1 MKFLFITVCAPAV
14 QHLCQLDKEMQQTDS
29 SIKLYYAVEEFSPEK
44 TARMIKDM
52 AEADCILV
60 DLMGA
65 APTVIQ
71 AVEQGLAHAPG
82 QILPYGASARSY
94 LRLGKFTAEGMQ
106 QKSSANAPSMEAMKR
121 MQKMAKTIGKV
132 LPGKMRD
139 MRNYILLM
147 QYFQYESLDSLRSFL
162 LLMRKEYGGEKNLK
176 EPPAPIITKALA
188 LYNLDDMSYTEDP
201 NTYADQQGFCQDLPT
216 AALLFNAYAYP
227 TDTSPC
233 VKALADALSPFCNVL
248 ALGCSGA
255 FSDYVDQL
263 KDYLN
268 ARAWK
273 PVSVIL
279 NCRPFRLGAGPM
291 GGDTQQATD
300 LLQDTDVPYL
310 HPFFLTRRTVE
321 DWEESIAGCSP
332 SEILISV
339 MLPEMDGI
347 TDIVPVGAM
356 ELGSYEADQD
366 IQIYQLVP
374 IPERIQHLANRV
386 RRYLTLQTKPN
397 AEKKLA
403 ILCYNYPPG
412 EASLFGGA
420 FLDTFA
426 SVSRILTRL
435 VKEGYHTK
443 ALTSQELRQIFT
455 AGKAVNS
462 GKFDCSWPDMIHY
475 STRHYRAPQEVTE
488 VWGKAPGNIMAEEDD
503 FLIPGIEIGN
513 VFIGLQPAR
522 SQGPD
527 QEASYHDKTIPPHH
541 QYVAFYQWIREE
553 FVADALI
560 HVGTHG
566 TLEFLK
572 GKEAALSK
580 DCYPDQLIGDLP
592 HLYLYYCGN
601 PSEAIVAKRRSYA
614 QIISYQPPVFRESS
628 LYGEYLELSTEIDNY
643 HQALSLSPQ
652 MAEDIRKKIASLAA
666 KLNLS
671 DDLERLE
678 EELYRMNTSLIP
690 EGLHIF
696 GQGLTD
702 EEAQTYALG
711 LLRTEREGIRPLA
724 EILAV
729 FPQNACDPAELMKSF
744 WESGVLPELP
754 ELPELPNLPNLPD
767 LPRPEEAAP
776 AALNAREDLNA
787 RADFNAREDLNTQKA
802 LNAREDLQKAFA
814 WAKAAAMPSQA
825 PKELDGLIHALQG
838 TYTPARLAGDIYRS
852 PEVLPSGYNLYQFD
866 SRLVPSSTAM
876 ERGRMICDN
885 TLQAYRNETGT
896 WPSSTAVILWG
907 LETSQTQGETLGQIL
922 AYLGI
927 RRVPSGSIWNLQLEI
942 IPLEELGRPRID
954 VTVNICGFFRDMYP
968 TLIEDLD
975 DMLRELYQLDEPDD
989 MNFFRAHAKA
999 RYKKL
1004 LDQGYDPKEAEQLA
1018 TARIFG
1024 PKEGEYGTS
1033 LTGVIENKSW
1043 EDEAELAVSF
1053 TDSLRYVYTR
1063 RKRGQEAKGLYEDN
1077 LKCVEIVSQLR
1088 SNHDYEITDL
1098 DHYYEFFG
1106 GLAKSV
1112 ELAKGGVRAKQ
1123 YITDTTGNQPITE
1136 SADKAVAR
1144 GIRTRLLNPRWIDGL
1159 LAHAYHGG
1167 TQIAKRFENIMG
1179 LAATTGD
1186 VDEWIYDALDETY
1199 VSDPEMRQRMIANN
1213 PHAYRQILEQLAEYH
1228 ARGYWQA
1235 TEEQLEEIREIYLDL
1250 ENSLEESL

>member
-14 QHLCQLDKEMQQTDS
+14 QHLCQLDQEMQQANS
-29 SIKLYYAVEEFSPEK
+29 SIKLYYAAEEFSPEK
-44 TARMIKDM
+44 IARMIQDM

-65 APTVIQ
+65 PPTIIQ

-94 LRLGKFTAEGMQ
+94 LRLGKFTAEGMK
-106 QKSSANAPSMEAMKR
+106 QKSSAKAPSMEAMKK
-121 MQKMAKTIGKV
+121 MQKMAKAVGKV

-139 MRNYILLM
+139 MRNYVLLM
-147 QYFQYESLDSLRSFL
+147 QYFQYESLDNLRSFL

-176 EPPAPIITKALA
+176 EPPAPIITKPLA
-188 LYNLDDMSYTEDP
+188 LYSLDDMSYTEDP
-201 NTYADQQGFCQDLPT
+201 DTYAVQEGFRQDLPT

-248 ALGCSGA
+248 ALGCSGT
-255 FSDYVDQL
+255 FSDYADQL
-263 KDYLN
+263 KAYLN

-273 PVSVIL
+273 PASVIL

-291 GGDTQQATD
+291 GGDSQQATD
-300 LLQDTDVPYL
+300 FLQEADVPYL
-310 HPFFLTRRTVE
+310 HPFFLTRRTFE
-321 DWEESIAGCSP
+321 DWEESISGCSP

-347 TDIVPVGAM
+347 MDIVPVGAM
-356 ELGSYEADQD
+356 ELDAYEQAQD
-366 IQIYQLVP
+366 IQVYQLVP
-374 IPERIQHLANRV
+374 IPERIQHLADRV

-435 VKEGYHTK
+435 VGEGYQTK
-443 ALTSQELRQIFT
+443 ALTAEELRQIFT

-475 STRHYRAPQEVTE
+475 ASRHYRAPEEVTE
-488 VWGKAPGNIMAEEDD
+488 VWGKAPGDIMVEDDD
-503 FLIPGIEIGN
+503 FLIPGVEIGN

-527 QEASYHDKTIPPHH
+527 QETSYHDKTIPPHH
-541 QYVAFYQWIREE
+541 QYVAFYQWLREE
-553 FVADALI
+553 FAADALI

-572 GKEAALSK
+572 GKESALSK

-592 HLYLYYCGN
+592 HIYLYYCGN

-614 QIISYQPPVFRESS
+614 QIISYQPPVFRECS

-652 MAEDIRKKIASLAA
+652 MAEDIRKKIASLAE

-671 DDLERLE
+671 DDLDQLE
-678 EELYRMNTSLIP
+678 EELYRMHTSLIP

-724 EILAV
+724 EILAA
-729 FPQNACDPAELMKSF
+729 FPENACDPAELIKSF
-744 WESGVLPELP
+744 WETGVLPDLSV
-754 ELPELPNLPNLPD
+754 LPNPPD
-767 LPRPEEAAP
+767 LPVGPGSDKATQAV
-776 AALNAREDLNA
+776 
-787 RADFNAREDLNTQKA
+787 FNPRK
-802 LNAREDLQKAFA
+802 DLQKAFT
-814 WAKAAAMPSQA
+814 WAKAAALPTQA
-825 PKELDGLIHALQG
+825 PRELDGLIHALQG
-838 TYTPARLAGDIYRS
+838 NYTPARLAGDIYRN
-852 PEVLPSGYNLYQFD
+852 PDVLPSGYNLYQFD

-876 ERGRMICDN
+876 ERGRMICHN
-885 TLQAYRNETGT
+885 TLQAYREETGT
-896 WPSSTAVILWG
+896 WPASTAVILWG

-927 RRVPSGSIWNLQLEI
+927 RRVPSASIWNLQLEI
-942 IPLEELGRPRID
+942 IPLEELERPRID

-975 DMLRELYQLDEPDD
+975 DMLLQLYQLDEPDE

-1018 TARIFG
+1018 IARIFG

-1043 EDEAELAVSF
+1043 EDESELAVSF

-1123 YITDTTGNQPITE
+1123 YITDTTGNKPITE
-1136 SADKAVAR
+1136 SANKAVAR
-1144 GIRTRLLNPRWIDGL
+1144 GIRTRVLNPQWIDGM

-1167 TQIAKRFENIMG
+1167 TQIAQRFENVMG

-1250 ENSLEESL
+1250 ENNLEESI